1 MSSLLLPPTVF
12 PPPNDDNDGDDD
24 IYRGPLPPPP
34 PSPRPD
40 SVLSSS
46 SSSSSLSGS
55 GFGVARLGTIATVV
69 EHAIS
74 RWARGG
80 VSSYSSS
87 LASSSQSSIV
97 TLTRSQMARRRRR
110 RLSMGNL
117 HSDQSDRDIAAR
129 ISLIKARE
137 ESRLV
142 PRQFTL
148 YLSPAYRI
156 FVQAD
161 IPEGSQQA
169 RKLTLTSSLPF
180 VLSQLDTALKKA
192 SKARRYQER
201 ARLTRI
207 PDTASVYQNILLP
220 QTTISTR
227 PASLADLNG
236 IRRKGKQRDL
246 EPSVASIGIVNNP
259 SPKTWFLDVA
269 SPTSADMH
277 AIGKLLHLHPL
288 TLEDILQQD
297 PREKLE
303 LFPKLGY
310 YFISFRAIES
320 MGSREGCLHTRLHRN
335 AEIGGSQPDEGILG
349 EANVYIVVFNE
360 GICIF
365 HFTDISEHT
374 DRVRSRLFMLEE
386 VRSLSSAWIAHGLLD
401 SIVDSFF
408 PFLEEI
414 EKEVVAI
421 EELVFSLRPGARH
434 DFNPSL
440 VEQVNNPTPLSSV
453 TVHGVDKEK
462 EQLSEKP
469 LQQEDLSLQTRFFL
483 PRPPLPILFRRIKRL
498 FRQRRKQTFTMDTSS
513 SLSPTTSTLRRMAK
527 ARRLVTSLT
536 RLLASKADVVLQIRK
551 RLLSGHEKKTDDAEI
566 AIYMGDI
573 QDHILTLQHSLAHY
587 ERMLSQSHPIYLSQL
602 RTSVSLTKPGMD
614 KSLIV
619 VTVVSIGVLCIQTLI
634 GLCSVNV
641 TIPGN
646 GLTPEYPYY
655 GFGIVISLA
664 VVITTTYLLMVW
676 RWWLQAKRRRAK
688 Y

>member
-1 MSSLLLPPTVF
+1 MSPLLVPTTVF
-12 PPPNDDNDGDDD
+12 PYDNDDEDD
-24 IYRGPLPPPP
+24 IYRGSLPP
-34 PSPRPD
+34 PSPRPE
-40 SVLSSS
+40 SILSSS
-46 SSSSSLSGS
+46 SSSSGS
-55 GFGVARLGTIATVV
+55 GFGVARLGAIATVV

-74 RWARGG
+74 RWARRG
-80 VSSYSSS
+80 VASSS
-87 LASSSQSSIV
+87 SSTTSSSSSSSQSSIV
-97 TLTRSQMARRRRR
+97 TLTRSQMERRRRR
-110 RLSMGNL
+110 RQSMGNL
-117 HSDQSDRDIAAR
+117 HSDQSERDIAAR

-142 PRQFTL
+142 PRQFAL

-156 FVQAD
+156 FVKDDA
-161 IPEGSQQA
+161 QQTQ
-169 RKLTLTSSLPF
+169 KFILTSSLQS

-201 ARLTRI
+201 ARLTRTTDTGLSHQDFMLPESAI
-207 PDTASVYQNILLP
+207 P
-220 QTTISTR
+220 TR
-227 PASLADLNG
+227 PASFNDLTE
-236 IRRKGKQRDL
+236 IRKPRKGKQR
-246 EPSVASIGIVNNP
+246 EPSVASTSIVNDP

-320 MGSREGCLHTRLHRN
+320 MVIREGNLRKRLHQS
-335 AEIGGSQPDEGILG
+335 AEIGDSQPEEGVLG
-349 EANVYIVVFNE
+349 EANVYIVVFDE
-360 GICIF
+360 GVCTF

-374 DRVRSRLFMLEE
+374 DRVRSRLFMLEQ

-401 SIVDSFF
+401 SFVDSFF

-421 EELVFSLRPGARH
+421 EELVFSLHPGARH
-434 DFNPSL
+434 DFHQSL
-440 VEQVNNPTPLSSV
+440 TEQVDIPSPPSSV
-453 TVHGVDKEK
+453 TVHGVDEEK
-462 EQLSEKP
+462 EQFSEKP
-469 LQQEDLSLQTRFFL
+469 LQQSLQTRFSL
-483 PRPPLPILFRRIKRL
+483 PRPPLPIVFRRIKRL
-498 FRQRRKQTFTMDTSS
+498 FRRRRKQTSS
-513 SLSPTTSTLRRMAK
+513 SEISNSTSPTTSTLRRMAK

-551 RLLSGHEKKTDDAEI
+551 RLLSGHDKKVEDVEI

-602 RTSVSLTKPGMD
+602 RTSVALTKAGTD
-614 KSLIV
+614 KALIV
-619 VTVVSIGVLCIQTLI
+619 LTVVSIGVLCIQPLI
-634 GLCSVNV
+634 GLVSVNV

-646 GLTPEYPYY
+646 GLTPDYPYNA
-655 GFGIVISLA
+655 FGIVIALSL
-664 VVITTTYLLMVW
+664 VITFIYLTMVR

>member
-1 MSSLLLPPTVF
+1 MSPLLVPTTVF
-12 PPPNDDNDGDDD
+12 PRDNDDEDD
-24 IYRGPLPPPP
+24 IYRGSLPP
-34 PSPRPD
+34 PSPRPE
-40 SVLSSS
+40 SILSSS
-46 SSSSSLSGS
+46 SSSSGS
-55 GFGVARLGTIATVV
+55 GFGVARLGAIATVV

-74 RWARGG
+74 RWARRG
-80 VSSYSSS
+80 VASSS
-87 LASSSQSSIV
+87 SSTTSSSSSSSQSSIV
-97 TLTRSQMARRRRR
+97 TLTRSQMERHRRRRQ
-110 RLSMGNL
+110 SMGNL
-117 HSDQSDRDIAAR
+117 HSDQSERDIAAR

-142 PRQFTL
+142 PRQFAL

-156 FVQAD
+156 FVQD
-161 IPEGSQQA
+161 NSQQTQ
-169 RKLTLTSSLPF
+169 KFTLTSSLQS

-201 ARLTRI
+201 ARLARTTDTNPFHQDFMLPESAI
-207 PDTASVYQNILLP
+207 PTH
-220 QTTISTR
+220 
-227 PASLADLNG
+227 PASFNDLTET
-236 IRRKGKQRDL
+236 RKPRKGKQR
-246 EPSVASIGIVNNP
+246 EPSMTSTSTVSDL

-320 MGSREGCLHTRLHRN
+320 MVIREGNLRKRLHQS
-335 AEIGGSQPDEGILG
+335 AEIGDSQPEEGVLG
-349 EANVYIVVFNE
+349 EANVYIVVFDE
-360 GICIF
+360 GVCTF

-374 DRVRSRLFMLEE
+374 DRVRSRLFMLEQ

-401 SIVDSFF
+401 SFVDSFF

-421 EELVFSLRPGARH
+421 EELVFSLHPGARH
-434 DFNPSL
+434 DFHQSL
-440 VEQVNNPTPLSSV
+440 TEQVDIPSPPSSV
-453 TVHGVDKEK
+453 MVHGFDEEK
-462 EQLSEKP
+462 EQYSEKP
-469 LQQEDLSLQTRFFL
+469 LQQSLQTRFSL
-483 PRPPLPILFRRIKRL
+483 PRPPLPIVFRRIKRL
-498 FRQRRKQTFTMDTSS
+498 FRRRRKQTSS
-513 SLSPTTSTLRRMAK
+513 SEISNSMSPTTSTLRRMAK

-551 RLLSGHEKKTDDAEI
+551 RLLSGHNKKAEDVEI

-602 RTSVSLTKPGMD
+602 RTSVALTKAGTD
-614 KSLIV
+614 KALIV
-619 VTVVSIGVLCIQTLI
+619 LTVVSIGVLCIQPLI
-634 GLCSVNV
+634 GLVSVNV

-646 GLTPEYPYY
+646 GLTPDYPYNA
-655 GFGIVISLA
+655 FGIVIALSL
-664 VVITTTYLLMVW
+664 VITFIYLAMVR

>member
-1 MSSLLLPPTVF
+1 MSPLLVPTTVF
-12 PPPNDDNDGDDD
+12 PPDNDDEDD
-24 IYRGPLPPPP
+24 IYRGSLPP
-34 PSPRPD
+34 PSPRPE
-40 SVLSSS
+40 STLSSS
-46 SSSSSLSGS
+46 SSSSGS
-55 GFGVARLGTIATVV
+55 GFGVARLGAIATVV

-80 VSSYSSS
+80 VASSS
-87 LASSSQSSIV
+87 SSTTSSSSSSSQSSIV
-97 TLTRSQMARRRRR
+97 TLTRSQMERRHRRRQ
-110 RLSMGNL
+110 SMGNL
-117 HSDQSDRDIAAR
+117 HSDQSERDIAAR

-142 PRQFTL
+142 PRQFAL

-156 FVQAD
+156 FVQD
-161 IPEGSQQA
+161 DSQQTQ
-169 RKLTLTSSLPF
+169 KFTLTSSLPS

-192 SKARRYQER
+192 SKARRYQEK
-201 ARLTRI
+201 ARLTRTADI
-207 PDTASVYQNILLP
+207 PSHQDFMLP
-220 QTTISTR
+220 ESAIPTR
-227 PASLADLNG
+227 PASFNDLTE
-236 IRRKGKQRDL
+236 IRKPRKGKQR
-246 EPSVASIGIVNNP
+246 EPLITSTSIVSDP

-320 MGSREGCLHTRLHRN
+320 MVIREGDLHKRLHQST
-335 AEIGGSQPDEGILG
+335 EIGDSQSEEGVLG

-360 GICIF
+360 GVCTF

-374 DRVRSRLFMLEE
+374 DRVRSRLLMLEQ

-401 SIVDSFF
+401 SFVDSFF

-421 EELVFSLRPGARH
+421 EELVFSLHPGARH
-434 DFNPSL
+434 DFHQSLTEQLDIPS
-440 VEQVNNPTPLSSV
+440 PPSSV
-453 TVHGVDKEK
+453 IVYGADEEK
-462 EQLSEKP
+462 EQLSEKL
-469 LQQEDLSLQTRFFL
+469 LQQSLQTRFSL
-483 PRPPLPILFRRIKRL
+483 PRPPLPIVFRRIKRL
-498 FRQRRKQTFTMDTSS
+498 FRRRRKQTSS
-513 SLSPTTSTLRRMAK
+513 SELSNATSPTTSTLRRMAK

-551 RLLSGHEKKTDDAEI
+551 RLLSGNDKKAEDVEI

-602 RTSVSLTKPGMD
+602 RTSVALTKSGTD
-614 KSLIV
+614 KALIV
-619 VTVVSIGVLCIQTLI
+619 LTVVSIGVLCIQPLI
-634 GLCSVNV
+634 GLLSVNV

-646 GLTPEYPYY
+646 GLTLDYPYNT
-655 GFGIVISLA
+655 FGIVIALS
-664 VVITTTYLLMVW
+664 VMITFTYLAMVR

>member
-1 MSSLLLPPTVF
+1 M
-12 PPPNDDNDGDDD
+12 
-24 IYRGPLPPPP
+24 
-34 PSPRPD
+34 
-40 SVLSSS
+40 
-46 SSSSSLSGS
+46 
-55 GFGVARLGTIATVV
+55 
-69 EHAIS
+69 E
-74 RWARGG
+74 
-80 VSSYSSS
+80 
-87 LASSSQSSIV
+87 
-97 TLTRSQMARRRRR
+97 RRRRR
-110 RLSMGNL
+110 RQGMGSL
-117 HSDQSDRDIAAR
+117 HSEQSERDIAAR

-142 PRQFTL
+142 PRQFSL
-148 YLSPAYRI
+148 YLSPTYRI
-156 FVQAD
+156 YVQD
-161 IPEGSQQA
+161 DSQQTQ
-169 RKLTLTSSLPF
+169 KFTLTSSLPS

-201 ARLTRI
+201 ARLTRTADI
-207 PDTASVYQNILLP
+207 PFHQDFMLPESAIPTRTASFN
-220 QTTISTR
+220 
-227 PASLADLNG
+227 DLTEV
-236 IRRKGKQRDL
+236 RKPRKGKHR
-246 EPSVASIGIVNNP
+246 EPPMVSTSIVGDP

-310 YFISFRAIES
+310 YFISFRAIEG
-320 MGSREGCLHTRLHRN
+320 MIIREGGLHKRLHQS
-335 AEIGGSQPDEGILG
+335 AEIGDIQSEEGVLG

-360 GICIF
+360 GVCTF

-374 DRVRSRLFMLEE
+374 DRVKSRLLMLEQ

-401 SIVDSFF
+401 SFVDSFF

-421 EELVFSLRPGARH
+421 EELVFSLNPGARH
-434 DFNPSL
+434 DFHQSLKEQANAPS
-440 VEQVNNPTPLSSV
+440 PPSSV
-453 TVHGVDKEK
+453 MVHGVDEEK
-462 EQLSEKP
+462 EQFSEKP
-469 LQQEDLSLQTRFFL
+469 LQQSLRTRFSL
-483 PRPPLPILFRRIKRL
+483 PRPPLPIVFRRIKRL
-498 FRQRRKQTFTMDTSS
+498 FRRRRKQTSPSEISIST
-513 SLSPTTSTLRRMAK
+513 SPTTSTLRRMAK

-551 RLLSGHEKKTDDAEI
+551 RLLSGHDKKAEDVEI

-602 RTSVSLTKPGMD
+602 RTSVALTKSGTD
-614 KSLIV
+614 KALIV
-619 VTVVSIGVLCIQTLI
+619 LTVVSIGVLCIQPLI
-634 GLCSVNV
+634 GLMSINV
-641 TIPGN
+641 TIPHN
-646 GLTPEYPYY
+646 GLTPDYPYN
-655 GFGIVISLA
+655 GFGIVIALSL
-664 VVITTTYLLMVW
+664 VITFTYLAMVR